1 MRSLFIICC
10 FVIGGCTTAS
20 DVATRDVL
28 EFEASDTPVLPA
40 SQVPPFTPHLWS
52 SSTQLSVEVAASP
65 FDLVTQ
71 QFDELTEWRKN
82 CGHTPK
88 DCVIEK
94 FILPSTPYGEVFTTM
109 MTNYAK
115 NNIHSKPGRG
125 QRIIKVQSIEHDKT
139 NLIAIVH
146 GCITDSVVLYMDNG
160 IFNDRVSSSL
170 ATWTMQWQDDHWY
183 WTDHQILKKIYD
195 SNLCES

>member
-10 FVIGGCTTAS
+10 FVIGGCTTTS
-20 DVATRDVL
+20 ELATRDVL
-28 EFEASDTPVLPA
+28 EFEASETTVLPA
-40 SQVPPFTPHLWS
+40 SQVPSFTPHLWPS
-52 SSTQLSVEVAASP
+52 GTQLSLEVAASP
-65 FDLVTQ
+65 FDSVAQ
-71 QFDELTEWRKN
+71 QFDELIKWRKN

-88 DCVIEK
+88 ACDIEK
-94 FILPSTPYGEVFTTM
+94 FILPSTSYGELFTTM

-139 NLIAIVH
+139 NLIALVH

-160 IFNDRVSSSL
+160 VFNDRVSSSL

-195 SNLCES
+195 SDLCES